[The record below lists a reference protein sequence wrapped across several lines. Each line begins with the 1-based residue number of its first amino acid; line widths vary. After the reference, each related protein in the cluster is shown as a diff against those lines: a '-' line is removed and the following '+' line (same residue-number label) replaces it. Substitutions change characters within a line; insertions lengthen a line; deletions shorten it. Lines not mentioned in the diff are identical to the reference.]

1 MMRDGRGRVR
11 SMRFELLP
19 CPPVFLLVKEET
31 SFDRLC
37 D

>member
-1 MMRDGRGRVR
+1 MRDGRGRVR

-19 CPPVFLLVKEET
+19 CPPVFLLVEAEP
-31 SFDRLC
+31 SLDRLC